1 MPTFLF
7 QNVYFWKLYSSSIL
21 KCLKAIT
28 LSHEKENEK
37 NKIKAALHIQL
48 TPNNS
53 NLKEKEKI
61 VWVTGSSGY
70 RGQSYIESDMKGNV
84 NCIKLAG
91 RSSYRGLDLPVLFWL
106 YISLE
111 ICIFLGKNTT
121 VNNYLQY
128 GHFLDHRLKINFDK
142 TCPWASGH
150 VNL

>member
-7 QNVYFWKLYSSSIL
+7 KNVYFWKLHSSSIL

-70 RGQSYIESDMKGNV
+70 RGQSYIESYLKGNV

-91 RSSYRGLDLPVLFWL
+91 GSSYRGLDLPGFDGT
-106 YISLE
+106 SLW
-111 ICIFLGKNTT
+111 K
-121 VNNYLQY
+121 
-128 GHFLDHRLKINFDK
+128 
-142 TCPWASGH
+142 S
-150 VNL
+150 

>member
-7 QNVYFWKLYSSSIL
+7 KNVYFWKLHSSSIL

-28 LSHEKENEK
+28 LSHEKEDEK

-70 RGQSYIESDMKGNV
+70 RGQSYIESDLKGNV

-91 RSSYRGLDLPVLFWL
+91 GSSYRGLDLPGFDC
-106 YISLE
+106 ISLWKSA
-111 ICIFLGKNTT
+111 F
-121 VNNYLQY
+121 
-128 GHFLDHRLKINFDK
+128 F
-142 TCPWASGH
+142 
-150 VNL
+150 

>member
-1 MPTFLF
+1 M
-7 QNVYFWKLYSSSIL
+7 
-21 KCLKAIT
+21 
-28 LSHEKENEK
+28 
-37 NKIKAALHIQL
+37 

-53 NLKEKEKI
+53 NLIEKEKI
-61 VWVTGSSGY
+61 VCVTGSSGY
-70 RGQSYIESDMKGNV
+70 RGQSYIESDLKGNV

-91 RSSYRGLDLPVLFWL
+91 DSSYRGLDLPGFDCT
-106 YISLE
+106 SLWKSAF
-111 ICIFLGKNTT
+111 FLGKNTT

>member
-7 QNVYFWKLYSSSIL
+7 KNVYFWKLHSSSIL
-21 KCLKAIT
+21 KCLKAIA

-70 RGQSYIESDMKGNV
+70 RGQSYIESDLKGNV

-91 RSSYRGLDLPVLFWL
+91 GSSYRGLDLPGFDCT
-106 YISLE
+106 SLWKSAF
-111 ICIFLGKNTT
+111 FLGKNTT

-142 TCPWASGH
+142 TCPWANGH